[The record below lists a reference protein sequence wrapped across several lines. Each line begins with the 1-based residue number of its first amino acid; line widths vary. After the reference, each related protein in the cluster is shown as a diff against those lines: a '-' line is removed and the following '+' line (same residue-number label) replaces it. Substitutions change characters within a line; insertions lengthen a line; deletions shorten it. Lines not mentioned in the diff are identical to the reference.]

1 MRWKQALC
9 AVALVIFTAT
19 FATAQTT
26 GQIIG
31 TVADPQGAVLPG
43 VTVTATSPQ
52 LQGERTAVTDST
64 GTFRIPSL
72 PPGVYTVKVTLS
84 GFQDLTQE
92 NVTVSLDKTAN
103 LGLKMQLAGVSAS
116 INVSA
121 QSPVIDTT
129 SAAGGVTVDQA
140 MMQKLPVARNFYATA
155 QFAPGVTS
163 DAVGPTMLGSSGA
176 ENKYIIDGI
185 DATGIA
191 TG

>member
-1 MRWKQALC
+1 MRWKQAFC
-9 AVALVIFTAT
+9 AVALVVSTAT
-19 FATAQTT
+19 LAMAQTT

-72 PPGVYTVKVTLS
+72 PPGNYTVKVTLS

-103 LGLKMQLAGVSAS
+103 LGLKM
-116 INVSA
+116 
-121 QSPVIDTT
+121 
-129 SAAGGVTVDQA
+129 
-140 MMQKLPVARNFYATA
+140 
-155 QFAPGVTS
+155 
-163 DAVGPTMLGSSGA
+163 
-176 ENKYIIDGI
+176 
-185 DATGIA
+185 
-191 TG
+191 